1 MSRVG
6 AYEAKTKLANLLE
19 RVAEGEHI
27 TITKHG
33 VPVATLSPVPE
44 RERRP
49 ATEVIAELRGFR
61 RGRRLGRTPLK
72 KLIEEGR
79 R

>member
-61 RGRRLGRTPLK
+61 LGRRLGRTPLK